1 MSQALRLAFVADIH
15 HGDNSFTKVGVE
27 ALPLMEEFRR
37 FVGDARP
44 DAVIDLGDRISDR
57 DHETDLRL
65 EQEVADAFAPIM
77 APRFHLCGNHDRD
90 HLSVA
95 ENEAILGQPLG
106 HRVVDLGEWRL
117 VFWAA
122 DSKIYRPGG
131 FVLREADLLWLAAT
145 VDAADRPLAIMSH
158 VPVSGHSQIGNYY
171 FERNPASSTYPGAE
185 RARAVLSRAR
195 VPVVCLS
202 GHVHWNTLTTV
213 DGIPHLTLQSLTE
226 SFTTGPEPAGAF
238 ALLELGETIS
248 WVVYG
253 KDPFTARFTAAQTL
267 RRWMTPLQ
275 RFEEH
280 PELRLRTPL
289 PSLSAESPP
298 MA

>member
-1 MSQALRLAFVADIH
+1 MSKALRLAFVADIH
-15 HGDNSFTKVGVE
+15 HGENSFTKIGAE
-27 ALPLMEEFRR
+27 ALPLMAEFRR
-37 FVGDARP
+37 FVAEARP

-57 DHETDLRL
+57 DHATDLRL
-65 EQEVADAFAPIM
+65 EREVAEAFAPIQ

-106 HRVVDLGEWRL
+106 HRVVDLGGWRL
-117 VFWAA
+117 ALWAA
-122 DSKIYRPGG
+122 DSKIHRPGG

-145 VDAADRPLAIMSH
+145 VEAADRPLAIMSH
-158 VPVSGHSQIGNYY
+158 VPVSGHGQTGNYY
-171 FERNPASSTYPGAE
+171 FERNPEASTYPGAE
-185 RARAVLSRAR
+185 RVRAVLARAR
-195 VPVVCLS
+195 VPVVCLA

-226 SFTTGPEPAGAF
+226 SFTTMPGPAGAF

-248 WVVYG
+248 WTVHG
-253 KDPFTARFTAAQTL
+253 KDPFSTRIEATQTL

-275 RFEEH
+275 PFDEH
-280 PELRLRTPL
+280 PELRLRRLMQTLPL
-289 PSLSAESPP
+289 PAPSA
-298 MA
+298 A